1 VPREGD
7 VSELILKRENMNQKR
22 NPNHPKKGDKTK
34 ASPIKDLSYVKAIIK
49 NLAIKRRDRL
59 LFIIGTNT
67 WLKIGVLLELKVRDV
82 KDLEIGD
89 TYIFQESKEEN
100 GKSLVINLKIYKTLK
115 KYFKE
120 EKPKDEDFLFKSRKG
135 EGPLE
140 RETVNGLIKE
150 WTEGARLE
158 GHYGCESLRKTFGYH
173 QRMEYGVGLDVLCE
187 KFNYSRPA
195 TLSKF
200 LEIPEGK
207 PVSILKN
214 TIE

>member
-1 VPREGD
+1 
-7 VSELILKRENMNQKR
+7 MNQKR

-120 EKPKDEDFLFKSRKG
+120 K
-135 EGPLE
+135 
-140 RETVNGLIKE
+140 
-150 WTEGARLE
+150 
-158 GHYGCESLRKTFGYH
+158 SLRMRTFYLKAAKVKVH
-173 QRMEYGVGLDVLCE
+173 SKE
-187 KFNYSRPA
+187 KRSMG
-195 TLSKF
+195 S
-200 LEIPEGK
+200 
-207 PVSILKN
+207 LKN
-214 TIE
+214 GQRRSS